1 MSNRANS
8 RNIGVSYKRLF
19 HGRVRQVEPLLQKVN
34 AQHRFHS
41 KRWTPTFG
49 TTRRR
54 VWRNQAH
61 KLSPRH
67 DQVHLVEE
75 LALARSLGLAFK
87 SSGAQAHLLH
97 AVTVSHSGLHA
108 EVLQTIP
115 SNPIRN
121 ISVIY
126 RPFTPIR
133 SPPYEGAV
141 RENTGWGIQV
151 AFP

>member
-1 MSNRANS
+1 LGGEG
-8 RNIGVSYKRLF
+8 GVDGRQDLQAQIVRFKQMAKPQDGAFVGKMVLPHVQSGKLTEHRRVVQRLF
-19 HGRVRQVEPLLQKVN
+19 HGRVRQVEPLLQKVD
-34 AQHRFHS
+34 AQHCFHR

-97 AVTVSHSGLHA
+97 ADTVSHSGLHA
-108 EVLQTIP
+108 EVFADHP
-115 SNPIRN
+115 
-121 ISVIY
+121 
-126 RPFTPIR
+126 
-133 SPPYEGAV
+133 
-141 RENTGWGIQV
+141 
-151 AFP
+151 